1 MSLLLN
7 PKAAPVAGGG
17 NRVALLGTSLM
28 QHHHTANSAFKL
40 STWSKGP
47 LNWARTLNPG
57 LFDMPAWYDP
67 TVRAGWEPDGVGTV
81 YFRGLNAGIGG
92 AVLSEMW
99 ARRFYLANNVECD
112 VVIIDGGTNDIPTQT
127 KEYIHGMR
135 VALVDFF
142 LGLGKKVVLL
152 PILARSTSSWSVA
165 SGYRKKAHWVNQQGF
180 DYVAGRKGCYSLDW
194 NKPWVD
200 FNSADGSPKAGYSPD
215 GTHFSTISAYEV
227 GKELGN
233 ALKGFLVPRQRA
245 IVAPDD
251 LYDATLNPRGNLMP
265 NPMLAGTAGT
275 IGAGATGSVADNM
288 RVVRQSGAG
297 AVACSKVARSNG
309 RGNAQQLVITP
320 SGAAG
325 TDLYYFQTAVTS
337 VAHNLPVGTWVRASV
352 EVDCGAWAGL
362 ARHHADAARRR
373 YGRNHRLRHGGL
385 QRGRLACRSLER
397 RDRNPALPDHR
408 RCEHAAMAHADQ
420 DQQRAGRHRHAQPR
434 RCRAA
439 SDCRSARP
447 GGLQG
452 IAAIH
457 PAMPWPYRWLT
468 PVGLGVSPPRFHTRH
483 QASARPCAA
492 ATCGAIR
499 ALMTPA
505 DSL

>member
-28 QHHHTANSAFKL
+28 QHHHTANSSFKL

-92 AVLSEMW
+92 AVLSEIW
-99 ARRFYLANNVECD
+99 NRRFYLATNVECD
-112 VVIIDGGTNDIPTQT
+112 VVVIDGGTNDIPTQT
-127 KEYIHGMR
+127 KEYIHQMR
-135 VALVDFF
+135 AALVDFY
-142 LGLGKKVVLL
+142 LALGKKVVLL

-180 DYVAGRKGCYSLDW
+180 DYVAGRNGCYSLDW

-265 NPMLAGTAGT
+265 NPMLSGTAGT
-275 IGAGATGSVADNM
+275 VGTGASGSVADNM

-352 EVDCGAWAGL
+352 EVDCGAWAGWQGITQML
-362 ARHHADAARRR
+362 RDGATGGIIAYGMEDYNADAWPAEAWSGVIETPPFQIIDAASTLQWRTQIKTNNAQA
-373 YGRNHRLRHGGL
+373 GTGTLSIGAVELRPI
-385 QRGRLACRSLER
+385 ADPRSL
-397 RDRNPALPDHR
+397 
-408 RCEHAAMAHADQ
+408 
-420 DQQRAGRHRHAQPR
+420 
-434 RCRAA
+434 
-439 SDCRSARP
+439 
-447 GGLQG
+447 
-452 IAAIH
+452 
-457 PAMPWPYRWLT
+457 
-468 PVGLGVSPPRFHTRH
+468 
-483 QASARPCAA
+483 
-492 ATCGAIR
+492 IR
-499 ALMTPA
+499 YKE
-505 DSL
+505 